1 MEFEIEVFV
10 DAERK
15 FVPRKKIADAAER
28 AARGESLGE
37 GRASIILTS
46 DGKIHE
52 LNKEFLNHD
61 YPTDVITFELENKP
75 LEGEIYISIDTAE
88 RQAAEYK
95 VSLTNELKRL
105 AVHGILHLAG
115 YKDDSEE
122 NRSRMA
128 RMEDKYL

>member
-1 MEFEIEVFV
+1 MEFEIEVFI

-15 FVPRKKIADAAER
+15 FVPRKKIADAAIR

-37 GRASIILTS
+37 GKVNIILTG

-52 LNKEFLNHD
+52 LNREFLNHD
-61 YPTDVITFELENKP
+61 HPTDVITFELENKP

-95 VSLTNELKRL
+95 VSLTNELMRL

-128 RMEDKYL
+128 RLEDKYL